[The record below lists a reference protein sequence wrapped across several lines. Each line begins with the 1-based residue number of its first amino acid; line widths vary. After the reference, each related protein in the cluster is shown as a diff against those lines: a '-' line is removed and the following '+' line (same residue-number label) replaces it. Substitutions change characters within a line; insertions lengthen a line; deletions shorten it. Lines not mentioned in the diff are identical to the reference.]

1 MTTMNR
7 QQRRA
12 ARKRKFE
19 VGTMINTHTIGLDTG
34 AGIVLYWFE
43 APANFSPD
51 DLATL
56 LDYIVAEQRH
66 PPGIT
71 LHDPFKTDAEVKEHQ
86 RVTLL
91 GPQCKVTEGGTWDPA
106 WEKPQ

>member
-1 MTTMNR
+1 MMNR
-7 QQRRA
+7 KQRRA
-12 ARKRKFE
+12 AARERK
-19 VGTMINTHTIGLDTG
+19 VGDVIHTETIALDTG

-43 APANFSPD
+43 RPGDFSPD
-51 DLATL
+51 DRAAL
-56 LDYIVAEQRH
+56 LDYIVREQRH

-71 LHDPFKTDAEVKEHQ
+71 LHGPFKTEAEVDEDQ

-91 GPQCKVTEGGTWDPA
+91 GAQCEVTYGGAWDPN